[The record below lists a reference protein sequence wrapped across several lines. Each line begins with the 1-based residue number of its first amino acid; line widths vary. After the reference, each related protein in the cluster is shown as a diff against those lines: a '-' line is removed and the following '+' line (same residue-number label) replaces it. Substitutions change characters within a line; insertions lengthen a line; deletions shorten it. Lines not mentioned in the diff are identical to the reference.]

1 MLQSRCNDPFIC
13 SLSSHPMTIDHR
25 PSTIDYPR
33 ILLGDATDERMLRA
47 ARIATDTNLAKI
59 ILIGNHD
66 EIQKAATDAN
76 IKLVGIEIWSLETC
90 DILEELT
97 KNYYETRKSKVPDYE
112 TARAEVL
119 SDHLLFGS
127 LLVHHGDAD
136 GMVAGSLSTSGSII
150 RAALRGI
157 GLAHGIRSLSSMFL
171 MNLPSPDNRP
181 STIDHRP
188 STLGFAD
195 CAVIPDPDA
204 HQLADIAISTAATY
218 KQLTG
223 NEPIVAMLSYS
234 TKGSASSDSTKKMI
248 LATEIVREREPKL
261 IIDGELQ
268 FDAAFIPSV
277 AERKAPDSPV
287 HGNANVFIFPNLD
300 AGNIGYKLAER
311 LGGAQAIGPILQGL
325 AKPMNDLSRGCTVED
340 IVTMIG
346 VTSVQS
352 NV

>member
-1 MLQSRCNDPFIC
+1 MAINIPK
-13 SLSSHPMTIDHR
+13 
-25 PSTIDYPR
+25 
-33 ILLGDATDERMLRA
+33 ILLGDATDKRMLHA
-47 ARIATDTNLAKI
+47 ARIVTDTSLASI

-76 IKLVGIEIWSLETC
+76 VNLGGIKIWSLETC
-90 DILEELT
+90 DILDELT
-97 KNYYETRKSKVPDYE
+97 KNYYETRKSKVPDCE
-112 TARAEVL
+112 TARAEIM
-119 SDHLLFGS
+119 SDYLLFGA
-127 LLVHHGDAD
+127 LLVNHDDAD
-136 GMVAGSLSTSGSII
+136 GMLAGSLSTSGSII
-150 RAALRGI
+150 RAGLRGI
-157 GLAHGIRSLSSMFL
+157 GLAPGIRSLSSMFL
-171 MNLPSPDNRP
+171 MNFPPSLDNRP
-181 STIDHRP
+181 STIDHRHL
-188 STLGFAD
+188 SLAFAD

-218 KQLTG
+218 KQFTG

-268 FDAAFIPSV
+268 FDAAFVQSV

-325 AKPMNDLSRGCTVED
+325 AKPMNDLSRGCTVDD
-340 IVTMIG
+340 IVTMIRMTAIQSHE
-346 VTSVQS
+346 TSVKKEQL
-352 NV
+352 